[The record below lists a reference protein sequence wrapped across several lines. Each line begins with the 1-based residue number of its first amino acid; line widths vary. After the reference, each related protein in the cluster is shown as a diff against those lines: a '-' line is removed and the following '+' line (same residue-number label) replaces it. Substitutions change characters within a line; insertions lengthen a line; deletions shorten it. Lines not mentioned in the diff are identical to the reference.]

1 MTASA
6 NGALRE
12 PPHGGGSLDRS
23 PVPTFLGMPPFP
35 VAARTALADHQLR
48 DNLGRATT
56 TIRDKRLRAIAE
68 LTDWADLRHA
78 GATIKDDVLARLPE
92 LLVERAQQ
100 LNGGA
105 LVDDVA
111 ILLLSSDAAASD
123 APPSDVV
130 PAGVAVSAGDRT

>member
-1 MTASA
+1 
-6 NGALRE
+6 
-12 PPHGGGSLDRS
+12 
-23 PVPTFLGMPPFP
+23 
-35 VAARTALADHQLR
+35 
-48 DNLGRATT
+48 
-56 TIRDKRLRAIAE
+56 
-68 LTDWADLRHA
+68 
-78 GATIKDDVLARLPE
+78 
-92 LLVERAQQ
+92 VERAQQ